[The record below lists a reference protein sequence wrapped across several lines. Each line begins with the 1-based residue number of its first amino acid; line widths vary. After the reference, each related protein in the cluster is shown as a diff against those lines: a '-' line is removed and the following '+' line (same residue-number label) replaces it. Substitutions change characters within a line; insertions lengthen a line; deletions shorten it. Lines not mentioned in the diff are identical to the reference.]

1 MTILRL
7 IHKESKILRSHLT
20 NLDIIRLETR

>member
-7 IHKESKILRSHLT
+7 IHKESKILRPHLG
-20 NLDIIRLETR
+20 NLDILRLETR